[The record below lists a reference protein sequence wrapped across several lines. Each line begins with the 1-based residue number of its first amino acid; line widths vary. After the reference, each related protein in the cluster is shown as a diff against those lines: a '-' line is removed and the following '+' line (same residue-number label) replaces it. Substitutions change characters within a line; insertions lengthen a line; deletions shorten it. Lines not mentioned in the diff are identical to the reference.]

1 MTRYFTNV
9 LLVLAGFALGGAA
22 AAGEVHEVRTYKY
35 KFEPAEIT
43 IKVGDTVRWV
53 NTEKRAYHN
62 VWFRELGEKP
72 VGEFFPGETYEKTF
86 DTPGD
91 YPYVC
96 EPHEEE
102 RDMIGV
108 VHVVE

>member
-1 MTRYFTNV
+1 MTRYIFCMLSMV
-9 LLVLAGFALGGAA
+9 IGLSMGHVAS
-22 AAGEVHEVRTYKY
+22 AGEVHEVVTLKY

-53 NTEKRAYHN
+53 NTERRAYHN

-86 DTPGD
+86 DEPGD

-96 EPHEEE
+96 EPHEVE
-102 RDMIGV
+102 RDMKGI

>member
-1 MTRYFTNV
+1 MKHV
-9 LLVLAGFALGGAA
+9 IVGIAA
-22 AAGEVHEVRTYKY
+22 AVGAFGVICTAWSGEVHEVITQKY
-35 KFEPAEIT
+35 QFVPAEIT

-53 NTEKRAYHN
+53 NKERRAYHN
-62 VWFRELGEKP
+62 VWFRDLGEKP

-96 EPHEEE
+96 QPHEKSH
-102 RDMIGV
+102 DMKGI